1 MIMTRILFLLFSML
15 LINGCRADYDV
26 IIRNGKIVDGSGSA
40 GYTAD
45 IGISNGKIVM
55 IEEHISEPGAL
66 EIDARGQVVCP
77 GFIDILSWA
86 CGPVLYD
93 SEVRS
98 VVQQGITTTVFGEG
112 WSMGPV
118 NDNVREGM
126 KNFWME
132 YNLDYSWHTLGEYL
146 DYVEKKGTAVNIASF
161 IGATTVRMYVVG
173 FDDRPATAEEMEKM
187 KLLVSQA
194 MEEGALGL
202 GSSLVYT
209 PAFYASTEE
218 LIELSK
224 VAAVNGGI
232 YISHVRGEGAD
243 LLTSVRELLT
253 ISKEAEIPAE
263 IYHFKAAGKDNWH
276 LLDDAISLIEEAH
289 QQGLDITADI
299 YPYTAAATGLD
310 AMIPPWAKEGGDQAL
325 IRRLKDPQER
335 KKMKQ
340 DILTSKSGWEN
351 FYQMSG
357 GGKNILVSYLSEKN
371 KSLQGKSIEEIARI
385 RKEEEIDTIFDLL
398 EEEEGYGGGI
408 YFLMSEENVK
418 KKMQLP
424 WVSFCTDED
433 AYRPEGLMGKR
444 SPHPRAYG
452 TFPRVLGKYV
462 REEKVLPLQ
471 EAIRKM
477 TSLPAARLGFSD
489 RGLLK
494 TGMAA
499 DIVVF
504 DSAQIKDQATYLNPH
519 QYPTGI
525 SHVFVNGIEVVRNGK
540 HTGALPG
547 KALKKR
553 KTSNPD

>member
-1 MIMTRILFLLFSML
+1 
-15 LINGCRADYDV
+15 
-26 IIRNGKIVDGSGSA
+26 
-40 GYTAD
+40 
-45 IGISNGKIVM
+45 
-55 IEEHISEPGAL
+55 
-66 EIDARGQVVCP
+66 
-77 GFIDILSWA
+77 
-86 CGPVLYD
+86 
-93 SEVRS
+93 
-98 VVQQGITTTVFGEG
+98 
-112 WSMGPV
+112 
-118 NDNVREGM
+118 
-126 KNFWME
+126 
-132 YNLDYSWHTLGEYL
+132 
-146 DYVEKKGTAVNIASF
+146 
-161 IGATTVRMYVVG
+161 
-173 FDDRPATAEEMEKM
+173 
-187 KLLVSQA
+187 
-194 MEEGALGL
+194 
-202 GSSLVYT
+202 
-209 PAFYASTEE
+209 
-218 LIELSK
+218 
-224 VAAVNGGI
+224 
-232 YISHVRGEGAD
+232 
-243 LLTSVRELLT
+243 
-253 ISKEAEIPAE
+253 
-263 IYHFKAAGKDNWH
+263 
-276 LLDDAISLIEEAH
+276 
-289 QQGLDITADI
+289 
-299 YPYTAAATGLD
+299 
-310 AMIPPWAKEGGDQAL
+310 
-325 IRRLKDPQER
+325 
-335 KKMKQ
+335 MKQ

>member
-1 MIMTRILFLLFSML
+1 
-15 LINGCRADYDV
+15 
-26 IIRNGKIVDGSGSA
+26 
-40 GYTAD
+40 
-45 IGISNGKIVM
+45 
-55 IEEHISEPGAL
+55 
-66 EIDARGQVVCP
+66 
-77 GFIDILSWA
+77 
-86 CGPVLYD
+86 
-93 SEVRS
+93 
-98 VVQQGITTTVFGEG
+98 
-112 WSMGPV
+112 
-118 NDNVREGM
+118 
-126 KNFWME
+126 
-132 YNLDYSWHTLGEYL
+132 
-146 DYVEKKGTAVNIASF
+146 
-161 IGATTVRMYVVG
+161 MYVVG

-187 KLLVSQA
+187 KLLVNQA

-224 VAAVNGGI
+224 VAALHGGI

-253 ISKEAEIPAE
+253 ISKQAEIPAE

-276 LLDDAISLIEEAH
+276 LLDEAISLVEEAH

-340 DILTSKSGWEN
+340 EILTSKSGWEN

-357 GGKNILVSYLSEKN
+357 GGRNILVSYLSEKN
-371 KSLQGKSIEEIARI
+371 KSLQGKSLEEIARI
-385 RKEEEIDTIFDLL
+385 RKKDEIDTIFDLL
-398 EEEEGYGGGI
+398 EEDEGYGGGI
-408 YFLMSEENVK
+408 YFLMSEKNVK

-489 RGLLK
+489 RGLIK

-499 DIVVF
+499 DIVIF

-519 QYPTGI
+519 QYPAGI
-525 SHVFVNGIEVVRNGK
+525 SHVFVNGIEVVRNGQN
-540 HTGALPG
+540 TGALPG
-547 KALKKR
+547 QALKKR
-553 KTSNPD
+553 KASNPD